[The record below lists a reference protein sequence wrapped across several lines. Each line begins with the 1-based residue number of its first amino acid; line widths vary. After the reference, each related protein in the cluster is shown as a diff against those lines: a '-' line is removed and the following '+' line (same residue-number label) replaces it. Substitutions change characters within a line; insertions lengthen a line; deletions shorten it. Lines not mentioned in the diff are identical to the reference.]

1 MATATI
7 DVRVLGAGFMAK
19 VMRRGMTTALDEV
32 ERRIARDDAYAEAM
46 PDYYAGVSHCLA
58 EVRAVRADA
67 ESAPLPEDEAPAAPQ
82 WLDAPTCDGLW
93 WCYVPGSGDAPII
106 ARVEVDHAV
115 AFVGTGYVATWDDMP
130 PRKWLR
136 VDVPEAPR

>member
-1 MATATI
+1 MTAPLT
-7 DVRVLGAGFMAK
+7 
-19 VMRRGMTTALDEV
+19 
-32 ERRIARDDAYAEAM
+32 
-46 PDYYAGVSHCLA
+46 
-58 EVRAVRADA
+58 DA

-106 ARVEVDHAV
+106 ARVEVGHEV